1 VGDPKKQRKKFDT
14 PRFRWRKDILQEE
27 LKLLGQYG
35 LRNKHELW
43 RHKTYL
49 SKVRGIARSL
59 ISKTSEERAK
69 MEGELLARLKKLG
82 ILQETAVLDDVL
94 DLTIEDILERRLQTI
109 VFRKSLTRT
118 IFQSRQLIT
127 HAHISINNRRVTIPG
142 YLVPKEEEAKIAYS
156 TTSAVSSQEHALRIS
171 LTIVAKEPAVRQSS
185 RGRRGGRGGGGGRF

>member
-1 VGDPKKQRKKFDT
+1 MGDPKKQRKKFDT

-43 RHKTYL
+43 RHKTLL

-59 ISKTSEERAK
+59 ISKSPDERAK
-69 MEGELLARLKKLG
+69 MENELLTRLKKLG
-82 ILQETAVLDDVL
+82 ILQETAVLDNVL

-109 VFRKSLTRT
+109 VFRKGLTRT

-127 HAHISINNRRVTIPG
+127 HGHLTINNRRVTIPG
-142 YLVPKEEEAKIAYS
+142 YIVPKDEEAQITYS
-156 TTSAVSSQEHALRIS
+156 GQSALANQAHPLRVG
-171 LTIVAKEPAVRQSS
+171 LTVVAKQPVIRQPS
-185 RGRRGGRGGGGGRF
+185 RGRRGGRGGGGF